1 MINHIYCYIL
11 IVPGFGIISTTIS
24 VSSNKSVFGQDGPLI
39 YFILKIIS
47 IITNKILM
55 QQTICRKLTNLNA
68 TIKISHIYYT
78 KYYALIVIKLIK
90 INKLFN
96 VNNPQITKALLYI
109 NYKAKSLPLLRKRLS
124 MLVGIS
130 EAICLLSTNCQKTL
144 KTSVISKDK
153 FNEWLAGL
161 IDGDGCFQL
170 SKKGYTSLEIVMEI
184 RDKQCLYTVKQKFGG
199 SVKLRSGI
207 NHIRYRLHH
216 KQGIINIIEAV
227 NGLIRNPNRLLQLGK
242 LCEKYNIVLKYPEH
256 LNYENSWLAGF
267 FDSDGSV
274 YLNLL
279 SDQIFITASQK
290 NKFLLDPLVALYG
303 GTIYPMVKLGAFKWT
318 VFRKHEIINLVNYF
332 KSNPSI
338 SAKHKRLKLIPKYFE
353 LRALKAHKALPHT
366 ILGKAWISFLNKWDN
381 YK

>member
-1 MINHIYCYIL
+1 LINHIYCYIL

-153 FNEWLAGL
+153 FNE
-161 IDGDGCFQL
+161 
-170 SKKGYTSLEIVMEI
+170 
-184 RDKQCLYTVKQKFGG
+184 
-199 SVKLRSGI
+199 
-207 NHIRYRLHH
+207 
-216 KQGIINIIEAV
+216 
-227 NGLIRNPNRLLQLGK
+227 
-242 LCEKYNIVLKYPEH
+242 
-256 LNYENSWLAGF
+256 
-267 FDSDGSV
+267 
-274 YLNLL
+274 
-279 SDQIFITASQK
+279 
-290 NKFLLDPLVALYG
+290 
-303 GTIYPMVKLGAFKWT
+303 
-318 VFRKHEIINLVNYF
+318 
-332 KSNPSI
+332 
-338 SAKHKRLKLIPKYFE
+338 
-353 LRALKAHKALPHT
+353 
-366 ILGKAWISFLNKWDN
+366 
-381 YK
+381 